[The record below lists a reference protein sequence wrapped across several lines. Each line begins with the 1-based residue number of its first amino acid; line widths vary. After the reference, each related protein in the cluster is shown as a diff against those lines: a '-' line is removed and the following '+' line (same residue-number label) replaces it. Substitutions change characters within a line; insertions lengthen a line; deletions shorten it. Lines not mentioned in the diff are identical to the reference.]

1 MSIRVRNRHE
11 AHRVVNTASA
21 LSLLASL
28 EQLRYEK
35 GEERLM
41 LAVLKD
47 AVECIERYRYEYGSR
62 SRSTYHEALHWVRGR
77 DRTWLF
83 SFENV
88 CLGLD
93 LDPMRLRSLL
103 DDSSVPLRY

>member
-1 MSIRVRNRHE
+1 MSIHVRNRQG
-11 AHRVVNTASA
+11 AHHALNTASA
-21 LSLLASL
+21 LSLLPSL
-28 EQLRYEK
+28 EHLHYEK

-62 SRSTYHEALHWVRGR
+62 SRSAYHEALRWVRGH
-77 DRTWLF
+77 DPTWLF

-88 CLGLD
+88 CLGLN
-93 LDPMRLRSLL
+93 LDPMRLRSML
-103 DDSSVPLRY
+103 DDSGIPSRY

>member
-1 MSIRVRNRHE
+1 MNMHARNLYEVYRIPSG
-11 AHRVVNTASA
+11 TPTP
-21 LSLLASL
+21 SLLPSL
-28 EQLRYEK
+28 EQLHYDR

-47 AVECIERYRYEYGSR
+47 AVECIERYRHEYGAR
-62 SRSTYHEALHWVRGR
+62 SRATYDDALRWVRGN

-88 CLGLD
+88 CLGLS
-93 LDPMRLRSLL
+93 LDPSRLRSLL
-103 DDSSVPLRY
+103 DGKRPPHD